1 MSRLIESIRLF
12 DGEFSR
18 LELHQVRIEHAFQ
31 QIYKLNLKWQLET
44 FLKNQKFPTKGLYK
58 CRVIYD
64 DKSVEV
70 EFSPYQIKPIQTLR
84 LVEDDEIEYS
94 HKWEDRSRLNNLF
107 AMRGNCDD
115 ILIVKNGLI
124 TDTLYANILFEK
136 NGRWFT
142 PQSHL
147 LPGVMRQY
155 LLKKGVIEKRVITVG
170 NYQEYDRFKLINAML
185 EFDGPAIDVSNIS

>member
-1 MSRLIESIRLF
+1 MSRLIESIRLN
-12 DGEFSR
+12 DGVFSR

-31 QIYKLNLKWQLET
+31 QIYKLNPAWKLGTLLKDQEI
-44 FLKNQKFPTKGLYK
+44 PAKGLYK
-58 CRVIYD
+58 CRVVYN
-64 DKSVEV
+64 DKLVEV
-70 EFSPYQIKPIQTLR
+70 EFAPYQIKPIQTLR
-84 LVEDDEIEYS
+84 LVENNEIEYS
-94 HKWEDRSRLNNLF
+94 HKWEDRSRMNNLF

-136 NGRWFT
+136 DGKWFT

-147 LPGVMRQY
+147 LLGVMRQY